1 MELKDL
7 AAGTPNSGPYLGILG
22 LDISLSLEQDRWS

>member
-7 AAGTPNSGPYLGILG
+7 ADGTPNSGPYLGILG